1 VRAMRT
7 ATTRHEVTSLSSS
20 PMDRAATAKRYRRQ
34 AEELRTKADLT
45 RDDNTRAQYAGMA
58 EVYETLADT
67 EERQYP
73 TN

>member
-1 VRAMRT
+1 
-7 ATTRHEVTSLSSS
+7 
-20 PMDRAATAKRYRRQ
+20 MDRAATAKRYRRQ
-34 AEELRTKADLT
+34 AEELRTKADLI

-67 EERQYP
+67 EERQSP